1 MTSEGTR
8 FKVTRHGSRMNDD
21 VMTALQYTGQGNVA
35 LQAVPR
41 PALGDGEVLL
51 RVGAAGICHSDVHVA
66 RGESSLPQLDAL
78 APFTL
83 GHEIAGAVVATGLR
97 VDPSLC
103 GMRAAVYAPTGCSDC
118 ANCSKGSWNYCDTR
132 DQTSVAGLGLGQDGG
147 LAQYVAVDA
156 GRLVDIG
163 DLPFDVAAV
172 LTDAALTS
180 VHAVSMIAR
189 VDAVGSTV
197 VVIGVG
203 GLGHLAV
210 QVLAHQGH
218 RVIAVDN
225 RGRARRVAIDSGA
238 AVFCAPED
246 LIDIVAK
253 HAGARAAS
261 AVLDFVGSEQTLEL
275 GERVLGT
282 RGALVV
288 VGSAGGRIVVD
299 KARTGIRRGLS
310 YHVPVWGTLPE
321 LHTVIELARQGV
333 LRPVVTRTSLDKA
346 EAGLDALHAGQVTG
360 RLVVTSFGKERSDA

>member
-1 MTSEGTR
+1 
-8 FKVTRHGSRMNDD
+8 MNDD
-21 VMTALQYTGQGNVA
+21 VMTALRYMGQGNVA
-35 LQAVPR
+35 LQDVPR
-41 PALGDGEVLL
+41 PAVGDDEVLL
-51 RVGAAGICHSDVHVA
+51 KVGAAGICHSDVHVA
-66 RGESSLPQLDAL
+66 RGESSLTQLHAL

-83 GHEIAGAVVATGLR
+83 GHEIAGAVVATGSR
-97 VDPSLC
+97 VDPSLR
-103 GMRAAVYAPTGCSDC
+103 GMRAAVYAPTGCLNC
-118 ANCSKGSWNYCDTR
+118 ASCRKGSWNYCDTR
-132 DQTSVAGLGLGQDGG
+132 DEASVAGLGLGQDGG

-156 GRLVDIG
+156 RRLVDIG

-172 LTDAALTS
+172 LTDAALTA
-180 VHAVSMIAR
+180 VHAISMIDW
-189 VDAVGSTV
+189 VDKSGSTI

-210 QVLAHQGH
+210 QVLAHQGY

-225 RGRARRVAIDSGA
+225 RESAQRVANDSGA
-238 AVFCAPED
+238 DVFCAPED
-246 LIDIVAK
+246 LIDVAAK
-253 HAGARAAS
+253 HSGARAAS

-288 VGSAGGRIVVD
+288 VGSAGGRIVID

-321 LHTVIELARQGV
+321 LDAVVELARQGA
-333 LRPVVTRTSLDKA
+333 LRPVVTRTSLDEA

-360 RLVVTSFGKERSDA
+360 RLVVTSFGDARTDA

>member
-1 MTSEGTR
+1 
-8 FKVTRHGSRMNDD
+8 MNDD
-21 VMTALQYTGQGNVA
+21 VMTALQYIGQGSVA
-35 LQAVPR
+35 LQDVPR
-41 PALGDGEVLL
+41 PAVGDGEVLL
-51 RVGAAGICHSDVHVA
+51 KVGAAGICHSDVHVA
-66 RGESSLPQLDAL
+66 RGESSLTQLDAL

-83 GHEIAGAVVATGLR
+83 GHEIAGAVVETGSS
-97 VDPSLC
+97 VDPSLR

-118 ANCSKGSWNYCDTR
+118 ASCSKGFWNYCDTR
-132 DQTSVAGLGLGQDGG
+132 DEASVAGLGLGQDGG

-156 GRLVDIG
+156 RRLVDIG

-180 VHAVSMIAR
+180 VHAISMIDR
-189 VDAVGSTV
+189 VDALGSTV

-225 RGRARRVAIDSGA
+225 RESARRVAIDSGA
-238 AVFCAPED
+238 DVFCAPED
-246 LIDIVAK
+246 LTEVVVK

-261 AVLDFVGSEQTLEL
+261 AVLDFVGSEQTLDL

-299 KARTGIRRGLS
+299 KARTEVRRGLS

-321 LHTVIELARQGV
+321 LDAVVALARQGV
-333 LRPVVTRTSLDKA
+333 LRPVVTRTSLDQG
-346 EAGLDALHAGQVTG
+346 EAGLGALHAGQVTG
-360 RLVVTSFGKERSDA
+360 RLVVTSFGNASSDS